1 MEITEKMTDADTSQG
16 RKEQKKKISGRT
28 SRRTL
33 HIKIKEA
40 TGNEHVALKSRQS
53 ASHHSKGN
61 NLFLVF
67 FCTLLLS
74 YFNTSLKKNS
84 PDSLFL
90 RLER

>member
-1 MEITEKMTDADTSQG
+1 MLIQV
-16 RKEQKKKISGRT
+16 KEGKSKTINKSAAGLARG
-28 SRRTL
+28 L

-40 TGNEHVALKSRQS
+40 TGNERVALKSRQI

-67 FCTLLLS
+67 FSTLLLS
-74 YFNTSLKKNS
+74 SFNTSLKKYS